1 MEPIDDRAHEIWTA
15 RPLQTSHLSQRRWI
29 QNFPWQSSD
38 LARRPAGEHGRQLGD
53 THRLGEVI
61 VHATLEAAL
70 SIGRHGAGGQS
81 NDRHR
86 LSAVERLTPPER
98 FGHLVAVHLWHLA
111 VQQDRRVRSLL
122 HGDSYRAEDIV
133 QETLLRAWLH
143 AANEAPDWEPGRAWL
158 RAALPES

>member
-1 MEPIDDRAHEIWTA
+1 LELRTHVADLIATDTAAVALQGVGVLSEGERIGSRKRGTQRVQTARRVGLEPIDDRAHEIWTA

-70 SIGRHGAGGQS
+70 SIG
-81 NDRHR
+81 
-86 LSAVERLTPPER
+86 
-98 FGHLVAVHLWHLA
+98 
-111 VQQDRRVRSLL
+111 
-122 HGDSYRAEDIV
+122 
-133 QETLLRAWLH
+133 
-143 AANEAPDWEPGRAWL
+143 
-158 RAALPES
+158 